1 MIRVETIRF
10 IQPTSTFE
18 FLLFLA
24 IRLITSYSLSLF
36 EISDINKI
44 SIKQLAKTS
53 IFNIYICFKYLIER
67 ISKCVT
73 IMEILLGRRVESCVR
88 SVGEF
93 YVLVLISRLSG
104 AWPFFLHGYRGPRRK
119 RRRKKTRP
127 FLWTSTIVFGGRRA
141 TKPVVALPAQWP
153 DR

>member
-53 IFNIYICFKYLIER
+53 IFDIYIYMF
-67 ISKCVT
+67 
-73 IMEILLGRRVESCVR
+73 
-88 SVGEF
+88 
-93 YVLVLISRLSG
+93 
-104 AWPFFLHGYRGPRRK
+104 
-119 RRRKKTRP
+119 
-127 FLWTSTIVFGGRRA
+127 
-141 TKPVVALPAQWP
+141 
-153 DR
+153 